1 MTPHWTALL
10 TVAASFVPLAAPDA
24 PQAERLLSKE
34 TFDVTLNVDI
44 SNGKILSA
52 RMENPVTKV
61 TRACSDG
68 ALTQCGDA
76 QATPTLRRIELSLLR
91 EQSDPHHRFNR
102 SVRSCAG
109 RQSASMLPA

>member
-1 MTPHWTALL
+1 MRARVAETPNNWVQVRKTA
-10 TVAASFVPLAAPDA
+10 TGFAASVG
-24 PQAERLLSKE
+24 KE
-34 TFDVTLNVDI
+34 TFDVTLNVDT

-76 QATPTLRRIELSLLR
+76 LATPTLRRIEMSLLR
-91 EQSDPHHRFNR
+91 E
-102 SVRSCAG
+102 
-109 RQSASMLPA
+109 